1 MLFNENRIKRLFWVF
16 LIILSGGLIIFAALK
31 TFEENLV
38 FFYTPSQI
46 LNGEAPKNRPIRIGG
61 MVEPNSINRDEHSL
75 ALEFNVV
82 DDKNSLIKV
91 TYSGVVP
98 DLFKEGKGVVA
109 QGKYVDGIFQSTEI
123 LAKHDENYMP
133 PDLSIANKSGLK
145 CLPKSPNYYCV

>member
-1 MLFNENRIKRLFWVF
+1 MLFNENRIRRLFWVF
-16 LIILSGGLIIFAALK
+16 LIVLSGGLIIFAALK

-61 MVEPNSINRDEHSL
+61 MVEPNSVNRDEHSL
-75 ALEFNVV
+75 AVEFNVV

-109 QGKYVDGIFQSTEI
+109 QGEYVDGIFQSTEI

-133 PDLSIANKSGLK
+133 PDLSIANK
-145 CLPKSPNYYCV
+145 Y

>member
-1 MLFNENRIKRLFWVF
+1 MLFNENRMKRLFWVF
-16 LIILSGGLIIFAALK
+16 LIVLSGGLIIFAALK
-31 TFEENLV
+31 SFEENLV

-46 LNGEAPKNRPIRIGG
+46 LNGEAPTNRPIRIGG
-61 MVEPNSINRDEHSL
+61 MVEPNSISRDEHSL
-75 ALEFNVV
+75 AVEFNVV

-109 QGKYVDGIFQSTEI
+109 QGEYVDGIFQSTEI

-133 PDLSIANKSGLK
+133 PDLSIENK
-145 CLPKSPNYYCV
+145 

>member
-16 LIILSGGLIIFAALK
+16 LIVLSGGLIIFAALK

-75 ALEFNVV
+75 AVEFNVV

-109 QGKYVDGIFQSTEI
+109 QGEYVDGIFQSTEI

-133 PDLSIANKSGLK
+133 PDLSIANK
-145 CLPKSPNYYCV
+145 